1 MGAHII
7 VRAAQKLQLRGM
19 KVDNL
24 VVLSSAAYPDRSE
37 VATFGE
43 DFRKAITGAHDLPIS
58 EFTVFKALE
67 AFGGK
72 VMFAWAEHDS
82 TLNGG
87 PIYPQMIEWYNQTY
101 ETRKELGHDDTFV
114 NIHGAE
120 HSFRVNG
127 KGIDENPEALAAFRD
142 FCQKVV
148 KFTSDGIIPN

>member
-1 MGAHII
+1 
-7 VRAAQKLQLRGM
+7 
-19 KVDNL
+19 
-24 VVLSSAAYPDRSE
+24 
-37 VATFGE
+37 
-43 DFRKAITGAHDLPIS
+43 
-58 EFTVFKALE
+58 
-67 AFGGK
+67 
-72 VMFAWAEHDS
+72 MFAWAEHDS